1 MRVQI
6 DERNDISGLF
16 ENRTKMHLSTKTI
29 LITGGSSGIGLELAV
44 QLHQK
49 GNVVLITG
57 RSAEKLAAAEKRE
70 PGIITIQSDVTRLE
84 EMKSLHD
91 HMVKEY
97 PSLNVLINNAGI
109 MRKINLHNASAN
121 LETMIEEVSIN
132 LVSAV
137 QMTTLFLP
145 LLKKQKEAAI
155 VNITSGLA
163 FVPFPISPLYGASKA
178 ALHSFTECLRVQL
191 EKTAIKVIEVAPPKT
206 TTDLTVS
213 FGDDFD
219 GGPEMSAH
227 DVATAA
233 CKGIESETDLVLPG
247 LSRVLR
253 WMGRIAPGFML
264 KQLSKGNVEK
274 LLEENTT
281 GQS

>member
-1 MRVQI
+1 MKA
-6 DERNDISGLF
+6 
-16 ENRTKMHLSTKTI
+16 KMQLSKKTI
-29 LITGGSSGIGLELAV
+29 LITGGASDIGLELAV

-49 GNVVLITG
+49 DNVVIIAG
-57 RSAEKLAAAEKRE
+57 RSLEKLAAAEKRE
-70 PGIITIQSDVTRLE
+70 PGLITIQSDVTRLE

-91 HMVKEY
+91 RIAKEY
-97 PSLNVLINNAGI
+97 PSLDVLIKNAGI
-109 MRKINLHNASAN
+109 MRKINVHNASAY
-121 LETMIEEVSIN
+121 LDTMIEEISIN
-132 LVSAV
+132 LVAAV

-145 LLKKQKEAAI
+145 LLKTQKEAAI

-191 EKTAIKVIEVAPPKT
+191 QKTTIKVIEVAPPKT
-206 TTDLTVS
+206 TTDLAVS
-213 FGDDFD
+213 FGDGFD

-233 CKGIESETDLVLPG
+233 CKGIESETELVLPG
-247 LSRVLR
+247 LSRVLQ

-274 LLEENTT
+274 LLEEDT
-281 GQS
+281 